1 MPHIWNSNTYKDFN
15 VQNFGNRLLST
26 LIFAISISAMSV
38 YAQPKSIGLVSSFKG
53 FAISYEHNLSKPDMF
68 MEMSLAADASEMF
81 LYRAERPGISVSTT
95 WNRIFSTRTLQDGT
109 EISFFAGPGITLGYG
124 SDFKVGN
131 GYFFGIKGRVGIE
144 CNFARR
150 VIISAGIS
158 PVLGMHMIPHQEFL
172 SLRYY
177 KNGIFYSPIPEI
189 GIRYRF

>member
-1 MPHIWNSNTYKDFN
+1 MHDT
-15 VQNFGNRLLST
+15 GNRLLLT
-26 LIFAISISAMSV
+26 LIFTISISALSM

-124 SDFKVGN
+124 SDFKSGN
-131 GYFFGIKGRVGIE
+131 GYFFGIKGRAGIE
-144 CNFARR
+144 CSFARR
-150 VIISAGIS
+150 VIISACIS